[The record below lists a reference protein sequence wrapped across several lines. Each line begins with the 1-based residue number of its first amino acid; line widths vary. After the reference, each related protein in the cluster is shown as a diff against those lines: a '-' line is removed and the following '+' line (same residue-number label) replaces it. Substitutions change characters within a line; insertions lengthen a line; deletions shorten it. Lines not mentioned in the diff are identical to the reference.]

1 MPNRAAPANSV
12 ARRAGLL
19 SMFRTRA
26 SKRRRT
32 NPALA
37 SLRTKLARRRASGF
51 SKLLGWLLLSL
62 CVLLPANARADKVRD
77 LVDVVGARE
86 NQLLGYGVVTGLN
99 GTGDDISSPFA
110 MQSLR
115 ALLRRMGV
123 QVDARQIR
131 LKNVAAVIVTANVPA
146 FARNGSKLDVVVSSM
161 GNSKS
166 LRGGVLIQTPL
177 RGADRKTY
185 AVAQGPLV
193 LGGFSASGGSGSS
206 VQENITTTARVPS
219 GALIEREIKT
229 TFATEGRVS
238 LAIRAPNF
246 DTATRVAE
254 GLNKVMGEGTA
265 RALDG
270 GTVEV
275 KAPSELKNKPVELIS
290 KLGDIDVE
298 PGSLARVVLNERT
311 GTIVAGGDV
320 RLSPVAIA
328 QGGIT
333 ISVKESKQVSQPN
346 GGGLVNAGST
356 AIVERTD
363 IETTEQKPPALTY
376 VNGAASLAE
385 VAQALSTF
393 GVTPRELGSILQAL
407 KAAGALRAEV
417 IVQ

>member
-1 MPNRAAPANSV
+1 MRAARTANERGTTRAARSV
-12 ARRAGLL
+12 AMRLLVGLL
-19 SMFRTRA
+19 L
-26 SKRRRT
+26 
-32 NPALA
+32 ALV
-37 SLRTKLARRRASGF
+37 
-51 SKLLGWLLLSL
+51 
-62 CVLLPANARADKVRD
+62 VLVPGTARADKVHD

-86 NQLLGYGVVTGLN
+86 NQLIGYGVVTGLN

-110 MQSLR
+110 TQSLR
-115 ALLRRMGV
+115 ALLRRLGV

-131 LKNVAAVIVTANVPA
+131 LKNVAAVIVTANIPA

-161 GNSKS
+161 GNAKS

-185 AVAQGPLV
+185 AVGQGPLV

-206 VQENITTTARVPS
+206 VQENITTTARIPN

-229 TFATEGRVS
+229 VFATDGKVT
-238 LAIRAPNF
+238 LALRTPNF
-246 DTATRVAE
+246 DTAMRVAE
-254 GLNKVMGEGTA
+254 GLNKAMGEGTA

-270 GTVEV
+270 GSVEV
-275 KAPSELKNKPVELIS
+275 KAPSELKNKPVELVS
-290 KLGDIDVE
+290 KLGEIEVD
-298 PGSLARVVLNERT
+298 PGTLARVVLNERT

-333 ISVKESKQVSQPN
+333 ISVKESKEVSQP
-346 GGGLVNAGST
+346 GAFARGQT
-356 AIVERTD
+356 AAVQRTD
-363 IETTEQKPPALTY
+363 IEATEQKPPALTY